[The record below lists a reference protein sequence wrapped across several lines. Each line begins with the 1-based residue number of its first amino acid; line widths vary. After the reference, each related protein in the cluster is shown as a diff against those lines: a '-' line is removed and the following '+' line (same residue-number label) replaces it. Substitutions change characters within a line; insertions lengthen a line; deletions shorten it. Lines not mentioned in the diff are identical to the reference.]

1 MRWRGLLAWLALAC
15 TGAVVLAACTDRP
28 LQPLD
33 LQVPGDAEAGKVAI
47 QRHGCAACHDIPGIP
62 GAQGVVGPP
71 LANMGER
78 RTIAGRLPNTP
89 ENMARWVENPQDVDP
104 GNLMPDV
111 GVSPEEAI
119 NISAYLYT
127 LR

>member
-1 MRWRGLLAWLALAC
+1 VRRALVAWLVLGAL
-15 TGAVVLAACTDRP
+15 GAGVLAACTNRP

-33 LQVPGDAEAGKVAI
+33 LQVPGDAEAGRVAI
-47 QRHGCAACHDIPGIP
+47 ERHGCAACHAIPDVP
-62 GAQGVVGPP
+62 GAVGVVGPP

-89 ENMARWVENPQDVDP
+89 ENMARWIENPQEVDP

>member
-1 MRWRGLLAWLALAC
+1 MRRALVAWLVLGAL
-15 TGAVVLAACTDRP
+15 GAGVLAACTNRP

-33 LQVPGDAEAGKVAI
+33 LQVPGDAEAGRVAI
-47 QRHGCAACHDIPGIP
+47 ERHGCAACHAIPGVP
-62 GAQGVVGPP
+62 GAVGVVGPP

-89 ENMARWVENPQDVDP
+89 ENMARWIENPQEVDP